1 MSTPR
6 LVDKRSC
13 GVDYSGRLDDEEE
26 VAINRSNTPGYY
38 RGIGHFAE
46 PDYAQVWLGR
56 RNGCTVEEGCEGE
69 RYCSTTCAAY
79 LGTRSCRSAPKL
91 NHESE

>member
-46 PDYAQVWLGR
+46 PDYA
-56 RNGCTVEEGCEGE
+56 
-69 RYCSTTCAAY
+69 
-79 LGTRSCRSAPKL
+79 RSG
-91 NHESE
+91 